1 MATSEA
7 IHCIGCVKDISET
20 EESLCPIP
28 LANQLKD
35 SKLCLDGS
43 FSSGSNCSNHLAID
57 TGNQKGVGEEH
68 SKNSFH
74 TPLEGWQKHPPRKER
89 HDNFNCKLFSMSYSS
104 YLSANEAEP
113 EYPPQTYCGGI
124 LPWPQISLVGVAT
137 LTSQRWEFVSN
148 CYT

>member
-57 TGNQKGVGEEH
+57 TGQKGVGEEH

-74 TPLEGWQKHPPRKER
+74 TPLEGWLKHPPRKER
-89 HDNFNCKLFSMSYSS
+89 HDNFNCKLFSMSFCLQMK
-104 YLSANEAEP
+104 LSQN
-113 EYPPQTYCGGI
+113 I
-124 LPWPQISLVGVAT
+124 LLSLTMVAYFHGRR
-137 LTSQRWEFVSN
+137 LVSWAWLP
-148 CYT
+148 